1 MEQMRVKSHLVN
13 NSVSMYLIGQA
24 NPELFKVSCVS
35 IAILVSMAY
44 NVLDLTMYFPLYL
57 LFIFPFLFQFRNH

>member
-1 MEQMRVKSHLVN
+1 MEQMTVKSHLVN

-35 IAILVSMAY
+35 ICHSCEYGLQCVRSY
-44 NVLDLTMYFPLYL
+44 NVFSIVSVVYF
-57 LFIFPFLFQFRNH
+57 FISVSV

>member
-1 MEQMRVKSHLVN
+1 MEQMTVKSHLVN
-13 NSVSMYLIGQA
+13 NSDLIGQA

-44 NVLDLTMYFPLYL
+44 NMLDLTMDFPLYL
-57 LFIFPFLFQFRNH
+57 LFIFSFLFQFRNH